1 MPTNSKE
8 YMRKYYQDHKDKF
21 LEHAL
26 SKVICQTCGSKL
38 LKSNLSRHQKTI
50 KCKTESN
57 LKVWI
62 YIREEKG
69 YIKKVS
75 DSGYSLEYFWKLEIF
90 KMFWWG
96 QNIQENMQTIT
107 LC

>member
-38 LKSNLSRHQKTI
+38 LKSNLSRHQKTV
-50 KCKTESN
+50 KCKNESN
-57 LKVWI
+57 LKV
-62 YIREEKG
+62 
-69 YIKKVS
+69 
-75 DSGYSLEYFWKLEIF
+75 
-90 KMFWWG
+90 
-96 QNIQENMQTIT
+96 
-107 LC
+107 